1 MADDVVNL
9 EDETPAAPVA
19 ETPAAVAE
27 TPPAEAQPAEV
38 DAVEV
43 GGQKY
48 VPLAAVI
55 SERKEKQ
62 ALKERA
68 AIADRLEQEN
78 AQMRPYAQFLA
89 AHPELMQPQPRQEVP
104 ATPTVDPKAL
114 QIAKAL
120 DLYKPDGTPDVERAA
135 TLRQIVREDATEVSH
150 KAVQPYQQTIEQQQS
165 AHNFQSAL
173 TIKGANGQTPDPQI
187 LQSLWQSVPARLS
200 ADKGVAA
207 LLHAAAL
214 GFGKGAAPVVP
225 PPAGPPVISEATVN
239 RPGRPSVTTL
249 DEAVAKHR
257 GVSAESMAKLASGFT
272 KGRPSPLEDD

>member
-1 MADDVVNL
+1 VADEVVNL
-9 EDETPAAPVA
+9 EDETVAPVA
-19 ETPAAVAE
+19 EAPPEA
-27 TPPAEAQPAEV
+27 PPAEAGPAEV

-48 VPLAAVI
+48 VPVAALI
-55 SERKEKQ
+55 
-62 ALKERA
+62 AERA
-68 AIADRLEQEN
+68 EKKTLKDRASRADVLEQEN

-89 AHPELMQPQPRQEVP
+89 AHPELMNPQPRQEAP
-104 ATPTVDPKAL
+104 AAPAVDPKAL

-120 DLYKPDGTPDVERAA
+120 DLYKPDGTPDVDRAA
-135 TLRQIVREDATEVSH
+135 TLRQIVREDATEVSRS
-150 KAVQPYQQTIEQQQS
+150 AVQPYQQTIEQQQS
-165 AHNFQSAL
+165 AHNFQNAL
-173 TIKGANGQTPDPQI
+173 SIKGASGQTPDPQI

-214 GFGKGAAPVVP
+214 GFGKGAPATVA
-225 PPAGPPVISEATVN
+225 PPAGPPLISEATSS
-239 RPGRPSVTTL
+239 RPGRPTVTSL

-257 GVSAESMAKLASGFT
+257 GVSAESMAKLATGFT